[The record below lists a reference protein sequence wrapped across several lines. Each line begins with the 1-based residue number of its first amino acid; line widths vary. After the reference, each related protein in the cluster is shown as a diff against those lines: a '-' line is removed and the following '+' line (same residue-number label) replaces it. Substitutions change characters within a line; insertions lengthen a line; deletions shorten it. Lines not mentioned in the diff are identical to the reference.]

1 MNHDQDDDDFIV
13 INGRRVLKDGRKI
26 RVPAQFMD
34 SRPGWRIDDDDD
46 AQDDVRDAHAEYVQ
60 WLSGAHRAPVA
71 DADYDEPPSRPASLR
86 DARAAADA
94 AYEERSEWLR
104 NAHKERRP

>member
-1 MNHDQDDDDFIV
+1 MNHNQDDDDFII

-26 RVPAQFMD
+26 RVPALFMD

-46 AQDDVRDAHAEYVQ
+46 AQDDVRDAHAEYCQ
-60 WLSGAHRAPVA
+60 WLRGAYRTPVA
-71 DADYDEPPSRPASLR
+71 DADYDEPQRPTSLR
-86 DARAAADA
+86 DARSAADA

-104 NAHKERRP
+104 NAHKEGRQP